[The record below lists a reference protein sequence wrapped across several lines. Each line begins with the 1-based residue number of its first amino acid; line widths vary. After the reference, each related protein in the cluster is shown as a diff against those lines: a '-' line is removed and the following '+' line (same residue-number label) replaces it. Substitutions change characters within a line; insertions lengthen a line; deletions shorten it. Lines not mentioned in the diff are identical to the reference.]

1 MAPQP
6 GDFGLTRIRGAAG
19 VAIRAGQWL
28 NGDGFADYEHAFLV
42 LDRGEII
49 EAEPGGARIRP
60 LADYDGTPTV
70 YSTWTL
76 TDAQRAALAAAGRR
90 YEGVPYSALD
100 YAALTARRLHIPV
113 PGLRE
118 YIASTGHMMICS
130 QVVDQIHLDAD
141 LHMFSDQRWPG
152 FVTPGSLR
160 QVLTGPQR

>member
-1 MAPQP
+1 MAPRP
-6 GDFGLTRIRGAAG
+6 GDFGLTHIRGTAG
-19 VAIRAGQWL
+19 AAIRAGQWL

-60 LADYDGTPTV
+60 LAEYDGTPTV

-76 TDAQRAALAAAGRR
+76 TDAQRATLAAAGRR

-100 YAALTARRLHIPV
+100 YAALVAHRLHIPA

-118 YIASTGHMMICS
+118 YIASAGHMICS
-130 QVVDQIHLDAD
+130 QMVDQIHLDAS
-141 LHMFSDQRWPG
+141 LHMFSDQRWAG

-160 QVLTGPQR
+160 RVLTGPLK